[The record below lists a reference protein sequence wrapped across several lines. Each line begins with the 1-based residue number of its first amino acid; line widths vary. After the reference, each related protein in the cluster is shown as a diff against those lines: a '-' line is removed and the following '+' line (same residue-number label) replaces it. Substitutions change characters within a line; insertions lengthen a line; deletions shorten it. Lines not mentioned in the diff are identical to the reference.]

1 MSTNAIIAFDF
12 EDKPVRTVEKKGEP
26 WFVLNDVCRVLD
38 ISNVGNVAQRLDD
51 DEKAAIRLTDGSQ
64 HREML
69 LVSEGGLYTVI
80 LRAKGAASTGTPA
93 WRFRRWVTHDVL
105 PNIRKHGFY
114 GERHT
119 VKAVQARNAMQNQA
133 MRIVGKLKVTRHVAE
148 RRMLWDMLN
157 SACNELGIATP
168 LLEDLGKDQP
178 GTPDILS
185 RFWSL
190 YHDLE
195 ADGAPVNYHRK
206 DNMVALNLPELRAS
220 FKDRGI
226 SFQFDRDFYAALKQ
240 STDPRFVRQGNV
252 NSRGDGKTRQCWIFE
267 RPDVEG

>member
-1 MSTNAIIAFDF
+1 MSSNAIIAFDF
-12 EDKPVRTVEKKGEP
+12 EEKPLRTIERKGEP
-26 WFVLNDVCRVLD
+26 WFILADVCRVLE
-38 ISNVGNVAQRLDD
+38 IKNASQAAERLDA
-51 DEKAAIRLTDGSQ
+51 DEKGIYFSDTLGGKQ
-64 HREML
+64 EVL
-69 LVSEGGLYTVI
+69 IVSEPGLYSLI
-80 LRAKGAASTGTPA
+80 LRSQGATRPGTA
-93 WRFRRWVTHDVL
+93 AFRFRKFVTADLL
-105 PNIRKHGFY
+105 PTLRKHGVY

-178 GTPDILS
+178 ATPDILS

-206 DNMVALNLPELRAS
+206 DNMVALNLPELRAL

-226 SFQFDRDFYAALKQ
+226 SFQFDRDFYGALKQ

-252 NSRGDGKTRQCWIFE
+252 NSRDGKTRQCWIFE

>member
-1 MSTNAIIAFDF
+1 MSTNAVIAFDF
-12 EDKPVRTVEKKGEP
+12 EEQPLRTIERQGEP
-26 WFVLNDVCRVLD
+26 WFVLSDVCRILAHT
-38 ISNVGNVAQRLDD
+38 NPRMVAERLDD
-51 DEKAAIRLTDGSQ
+51 DEKGVSLTYTPGGQ
-64 HREML
+64 QE
-69 LVSEGGLYTVI
+69 VIIVNEAGLYSVI
-80 LRAKGAASTGTPA
+80 LRSRGATNKDTPA

-105 PNIRKHGFY
+105 PSIRKHGFY

-195 ADGAPVNYHRK
+195 ADGLPVNWHRK
-206 DNMVALNLPELRAS
+206 EGMVALNLPDLRQLFQDKAIT
-220 FKDRGI
+220 FK
-226 SFQFDRDFYAALKQ
+226 FDRDFYAALKQ

-252 NSRGDGKTRQCWIFE
+252 NSRDGKTRQCWIFE
-267 RPDVEG
+267 RPEVQG

>member
-1 MSTNAIIAFDF
+1 MSTNAVIAFDF
-12 EDKPVRTVEKKGEP
+12 EENPIRSAEHKGEP
-26 WFVLNDVCRVLD
+26 WFFLTDVCRALGHT
-38 ISNVGNVAQRLDD
+38 NPTMVANRLDE
-51 DEKAAIRLTDGSQ
+51 DEWSKLNLGLKG
-64 HREML
+64 EVV
-69 LVSEGGLYTVI
+69 LVNESGLYTVI
-80 LRAKGAASTGTPA
+80 MRSKGAATAGTPA

-105 PNIRKHGFY
+105 PSIRKKGFY

-185 RFWSL
+185 RFWSV

-206 DNMVALNLPELRAS
+206 DNMVALNLPELRAL

-226 SFQFDRDFYAALKQ
+226 TFQFDRDFYAALKQ

-252 NSRGDGKTRQCWIFE
+252 NSRDGKTRQCWIFE
-267 RPDVEG
+267 RPDVQG